1 MSPAWQAD
9 SLPLS
14 HLRSPKSNML
24 QLKKKKNGLGT
35 GRDGRETMVAWT
47 RVEAVGSDSIQCIL
61 GKSSQQD
68 LLVLVEV
75 KEREVPG
82 MALRRTAEP
91 SLDT

>member
-1 MSPAWQAD
+1 M
-9 SLPLS
+9 
-14 HLRSPKSNML
+14 
-24 QLKKKKNGLGT
+24 
-35 GRDGRETMVAWT
+35 AWT